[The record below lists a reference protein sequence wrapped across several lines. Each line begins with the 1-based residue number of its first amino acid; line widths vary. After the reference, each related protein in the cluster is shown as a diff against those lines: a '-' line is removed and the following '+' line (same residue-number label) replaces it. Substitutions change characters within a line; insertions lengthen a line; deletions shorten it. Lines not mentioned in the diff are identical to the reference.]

1 MVDQAVDQAKC
12 EVSRFEVT
20 PIMYQGVKRAVAARQ
35 GRDPGATQAQWLRDA
50 VGRLL
55 DQEVPGWDKP

>member
-20 PIMYQGVKRAVAARQ
+20 KIMYQGVKRAVLARQ
-35 GRDPGATQAQWLRDA
+35 GRDPGATQAQLLRDA

-55 DQEVPGWDKP
+55 DQEVPGWDKT